1 MDPEK
6 QIYRSRIV
14 INIAQSLMLADNM
27 DRWADPVEEILLHSL
42 KGESNF
48 EIHTVSV
55 QWTQRVGPPPPPPQR
70 PN

>member
-42 KGESNF
+42 KGESKF
-48 EIHTVSV
+48 EIRTVSV
-55 QWTQRVGPPPPPPQR
+55 QWRLRRGGEEVLR
-70 PN
+70 EVHK